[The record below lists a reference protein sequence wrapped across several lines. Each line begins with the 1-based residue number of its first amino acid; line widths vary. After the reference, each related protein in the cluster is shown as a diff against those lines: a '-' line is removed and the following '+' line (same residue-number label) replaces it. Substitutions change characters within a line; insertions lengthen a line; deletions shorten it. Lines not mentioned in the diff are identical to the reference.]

1 MTYLK
6 MRIWLVTDHTNYAA
20 FNFRNNKFKLCSK
33 SLPSF
38 LFFVSPQFQ
47 FLWEFLSDI
56 IKSFAADG
64 TQHNLNENSENDS
77 IDIIV
82 CLLYFFPAIILNLF
96 TFYEFK
102 AEEEK
107 QNILLL
113 CRKNHGNYKN
123 FIASFNGTLI
133 AAKALNWRGEY

>member
-1 MTYLK
+1 MH
-6 MRIWLVTDHTNYAA
+6 IWLVTDHTNYAA

-38 LFFVSPQFQ
+38 LFFVSPPFQ

-56 IKSFAADG
+56 IKSFADG

-82 CLLYFFPAIILNLF
+82 CLLYFFPAIILNLL

-102 AEEEK
+102 EEEK
-107 QNILLL
+107 PVILLL
-113 CRKNHGNYKN
+113 CCKNHGNYKN
-123 FIASFNGTLI
+123 FIAPFNGTLI
-133 AAKALNWRGEY
+133 AAKALNWRGEHKL